1 MAAPRAGPKPFAEGP
16 VDRGASS
23 VIVFQAPQSS
33 QRPVHLEWT
42 APQFEQ
48 VNDAVLTMTPS

>member
-1 MAAPRAGPKPFAEGP
+1 MAVPRAGPKPLAEGP
-16 VDRGASS
+16 VDNGASS

-42 APQFEQ
+42 APQLEQ
-48 VNDAVLTMTPS
+48 VNDAAFTMTPS